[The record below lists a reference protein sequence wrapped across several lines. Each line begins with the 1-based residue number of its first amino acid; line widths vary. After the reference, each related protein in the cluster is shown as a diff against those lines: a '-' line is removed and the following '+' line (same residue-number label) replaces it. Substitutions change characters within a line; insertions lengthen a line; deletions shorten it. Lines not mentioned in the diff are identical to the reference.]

1 MTFDYCVQTELV
13 IEYVDMCGIIHKT
26 RTNTE
31 IKKKYILGVQDEDSD
46 DDYQTQLDKYNEELQ
61 KCIKKNT
68 YNKILYENHLWVKD
82 SYKKRY
88 IKQIQCLC
96 PGLHKLLRVY
106 KTHSAWGHL

>member
-13 IEYVDMCGIIHKT
+13 IEYIDMCGVTHKT

-31 IKKKYILGVQDEDSD
+31 INKKYIMTIPDYDSD
-46 DDYQTQLDKYNEELQ
+46 DDFETQINRYNKELQ

-68 YNKILYENHLWVKD
+68 YNKMLYENQVWVKE

-88 IKQIQCLC
+88 DKQISCIC
-96 PGLHKLLRVY
+96 PNLYRLTKVY
-106 KTHSAWGHL
+106 KNHSAWCHV